1 MEKKPLPEAVSAG
14 GVVFDREGRVLFCH
28 PTGSAWTNWRM
39 PKGLIDP
46 DENARTA
53 ALREVLEETGYK
65 CRVVKRLKTEPT
77 YPSSRDGKRV
87 MKRLKM
93 YLMKAGKKVQE
104 PDWEH
109 DKFVWIEQEK
119 IERYAAKAERDVI
132 LEAVS
137 LWLEL
142 KQAGKV

>member
-1 MEKKPLPEAVSAG
+1 MPAKPLPEALSAG
-14 GVVFDREGRVLFCH
+14 GIVFDDEGRILFCH

-39 PKGLIDP
+39 PKGLIDS

-65 CRVVKRLKTEPT
+65 CRIVRRLKTEPL

-93 YLMKAGKKVQE
+93 YLMMAGKKVRE

-109 DKFVWIEQEK
+109 NKFIWVPQEK
-119 IERYAAKAERDVI
+119 IEKYAANREREVI
-132 LEAVS
+132 LEALA